1 MRIESAKYFK
11 PSPPDTGDEN
21 IGIFLILEGDDLDEV
36 LLETDDKLLLES
48 STVYNIPI
56 TEDNRHYRAIQEWV
70 AAGNTIAD
78 AD

>member
-1 MRIESAKYFK
+1 MKIKSAKYFK

-21 IGIFLILEGDDLDEV
+21 IGIFLILEGNDL
-36 LLETDDKLLLES
+36 
-48 STVYNIPI
+48 VYNVPI

-70 AAGNTIAD
+70 AAGNTIAA